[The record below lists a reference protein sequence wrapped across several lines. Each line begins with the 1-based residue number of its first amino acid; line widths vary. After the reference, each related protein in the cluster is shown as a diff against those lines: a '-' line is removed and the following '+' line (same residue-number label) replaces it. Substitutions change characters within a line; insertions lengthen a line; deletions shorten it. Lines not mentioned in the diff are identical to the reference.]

1 MTKDDIEKFIKDV
14 RTSFLKDFAIPGD
27 AESSILPSAKSHQ
40 SKIDR
45 SDIPV
50 PELVR
55 FTLGIILQLP
65 VYGPGEKLR
74 WEMPF
79 LFKNIRCAF
88 ALEKF
93 GLRLYVRSPGTQ
105 LVDGDKISEEIIGKL
120 RKAIHRTERVLLI
133 PFANE
138 QIENSQFTIV
148 NRYHSLMNRFIYFR
162 DKAGKTSK
170 NRDKVKGKGKIG
182 ELAKLLNYMVRLENE
197 LFYNTL
203 AMLDAYFS
211 FLEHL
216 FVLVAPLSSDRIKL
230 VEFISCVWADKFK
243 QLFDLKLH
251 PKAKSFYDKLNDIKE
266 RYRNVYAHGGFE
278 KGGASLYVHFPGI
291 GAIPA
296 QFSKIKNSP
305 HFNFFPIQEES
316 FRDIC
321 RLLDDFDE
329 WLRSEASGLAKAIKY
344 VESGLD
350 IPCDRQSIAEI
361 RAAMKSEGALKA
373 LIERESY
380 LWAMHTNMDY

>member
-1 MTKDDIEKFIKDV
+1 MTKDDIEKFINNV
-14 RTSFLKDFAIPGD
+14 RTSFLRDFAIPGD
-27 AESSILPSAKSHQ
+27 AESSILHSGKSHQ
-40 SKIDR
+40 FKIDR

-79 LFKNIRCAF
+79 LFKNIHCAF

-93 GLRLYVRSPGTQ
+93 GLRLYVLSPGTH
-105 LVDGDKISEEIIGKL
+105 LVDSDKIVGEIIGKL

-138 QIENSQFTIV
+138 QIESSRFTIA

-162 DKAGKTSK
+162 DKAAKTSK
-170 NRDKVKGKGKIG
+170 KRDKVRGKGKIG
-182 ELAKLLNYMVRLENE
+182 ELAKLLNYMSKLENE
-197 LFYNTL
+197 LVYNTL

-216 FVLVAPLSSDRIKL
+216 FVLVAPLTSDRIKL
-230 VEFISCVWADKFK
+230 IEFISCVWADKFK
-243 QLFDLKLH
+243 QLFDLKH
-251 PKAKSFYDKLNDIKE
+251 PKAKSFYDKLDDIKE

-278 KGGASLYVHFPGI
+278 KGGASLYVHFLGI

-305 HFNFFPIQEES
+305 HFNFFPIQEDS

-329 WLRSEASGLAKAIKY
+329 WLRSDESGLVKAIQY

-350 IPCDRQSIAEI
+350 IPCDRKSIIEI
-361 RAAMKSEGALKA
+361 RAAMKSERALEA

-380 LWAMHTNMDY
+380 VWAMHTNMDY